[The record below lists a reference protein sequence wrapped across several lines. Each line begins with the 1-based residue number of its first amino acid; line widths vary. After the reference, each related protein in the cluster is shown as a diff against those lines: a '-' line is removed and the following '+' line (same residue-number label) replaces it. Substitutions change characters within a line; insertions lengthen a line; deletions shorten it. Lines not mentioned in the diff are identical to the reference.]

1 MKRWKKL
8 GIFCNVL
15 RMTKLEELSAVQR
28 RLDDQKALMKLRDQ
42 LLLEARAEG
51 FGWKEIARALNIGDP
66 QIAMNLGQRA
76 KRRLGK

>member
-1 MKRWKKL
+1 MW
-8 GIFCNVL
+8 
-15 RMTKLEELSAVQR
+15 RMTKLEELAAIQR
-28 RLDDQKALMKLRDQ
+28 RLDDQKALMKMRDQ

-66 QIAMNLGQRA
+66 QIARNLGQRA